1 MLSLVEVVVGSAIR
15 GSWWSH
21 PRSKE
26 IFRITR
32 AVRSSKQILVCRL
45 VAGKITFVHRRLWP
59 ALVCVAGRFSP
70 AQLARLNEEHTSS
83 GRHAVKIDPFPDW
96 VPAVVS
102 EQARKLAEKSAV
114 DLLSASDPTLFAHKN
129 RQ

>member
-1 MLSLVEVVVGSAIR
+1 MLSLVEAVVGGAIR

-32 AVRSSKQILVCRL
+32 AVRASKQILVCRL

-59 ALVCVAGRFSP
+59 ALVCVATRFSP
-70 AQLARLNEEHTSS
+70 AYLARLVEEHTSS
-83 GRHAVKIDPFPDW
+83 GRHVVKIDPFPDW
-96 VPAVVS
+96 VPAPVS
-102 EQARKLAEKSAV
+102 GRARKLTAESAV
-114 DLLSASDPTLFAHKN
+114 KLLSKSDPTLFARKK
-129 RQ
+129 RA